1 MDRGS
6 AKTSTQQTGL
16 SGDGQRRAS
25 GFRLESPGRRIQV
38 PQLVVAVLLVA
49 LSALVAVVL
58 FTRAAARDPVL
69 ALAADVERGQV
80 VTAGDFQVVYVGTD
94 DPISTVASD
103 ELSSLVGLTAV
114 SDLEAGTIVTPAQ
127 FVARSVLEPG
137 EGVVGLALSPGEYP
151 TLRLAAGDLVDVILT
166 ESPSAASEAE
176 ATDRGVVLAERAE
189 VFDIAE
195 LGTQGQRFVSLR
207 MPEDA
212 AADVAR
218 AAAQGRVRLVLVA
231 GAER

>member
-1 MDRGS
+1 
-6 AKTSTQQTGL
+6 
-16 SGDGQRRAS
+16 
-25 GFRLESPGRRIQV
+25 
-38 PQLVVAVLLVA
+38 
-49 LSALVAVVL
+49 
-58 FTRAAARDPVL
+58 
-69 ALAADVERGQV
+69 
-80 VTAGDFQVVYVGTD
+80 
-94 DPISTVASD
+94 VASD
-103 ELSSLVGLTAV
+103 ELSTLVGLTAV
-114 SDLEAGTIVTPAQ
+114 SDLEAGTIVTPAH

-151 TLRLAAGDLVDVILT
+151 TLRLAAGDLVDVIRT
-166 ESPSAASEAE
+166 ESSAASEAE
-176 ATDRGVVLAERAE
+176 ATDGGVVLAERAE

-195 LGTQGQRFVSLR
+195 LGSQGQRFVSLR

>member
-6 AKTSTQQTGL
+6 AKTPTRQTGP

-80 VTAGDFQVVYVGTD
+80 VRAGDFQVVYVGTD

-114 SDLEAGTIVTPAQ
+114 SDLEAGTIVTPAH

-151 TLRLAAGDLVDVILT
+151 TLRLAAGDLVDVIRT
-166 ESPSAASEAE
+166 ESSAAAEAE
-176 ATDRGVVLAERAE
+176 ATDGGVVLAARAE

-207 MPEDA
+207 MPADA

>member
-1 MDRGS
+1 
-6 AKTSTQQTGL
+6 
-16 SGDGQRRAS
+16 
-25 GFRLESPGRRIQV
+25 
-38 PQLVVAVLLVA
+38 VVAVLLVA

-127 FVARSVLEPG
+127 FAARSVLRPG

-151 TLRLAAGDLVDVILT
+151 TLRLAAGDLVDVIRT
-166 ESPSAASEAE
+166 ESSAASEAE
-176 ATDRGVVLAERAE
+176 ATDRGVVLAESAE

>member
-6 AKTSTQQTGL
+6 AKSSTQQTGP
-16 SGDGQRRAS
+16 SGDGQRSAS

-94 DPISTVASD
+94 DPIRTVASD
-103 ELSSLVGLTAV
+103 ELSTLVGLTAV
-114 SDLEAGTIVTPAQ
+114 SDLEAGTIVTPAH

-137 EGVVGLALSPGEYP
+137 EGVVGVALSPGEYP
-151 TLRLAAGDLVDVILT
+151 TLRLAAGDLVDVIRT
-166 ESPSAASEAE
+166 ESSAASEAE
-176 ATDRGVVLAERAE
+176 ATNGGVVLAERAE

>member
-1 MDRGS
+1 M
-6 AKTSTQQTGL
+6 
-16 SGDGQRRAS
+16 
-25 GFRLESPGRRIQV
+25 
-38 PQLVVAVLLVA
+38 AVLLVA

-114 SDLEAGTIVTPAQ
+114 SDLEAGTIVTPAH

-176 ATDRGVVLAERAE
+176 ATDGGVVLAERAE

-207 MPEDA
+207 LPEDA

>member
-6 AKTSTQQTGL
+6 AKTSTRQTDL
-16 SGDGQRRAS
+16 SGDGQRSPS
-25 GFRLESPGRRIQV
+25 GFRLESPRRRVQV

-49 LSALVAVVL
+49 VSALAAVVL
-58 FTRAAARDPVL
+58 FSRAAARDPVL

-80 VTAGDFQVVYVGTD
+80 VASGDFQVVYVGTD
-94 DPISTVASD
+94 DPISTVTSD
-103 ELSSLVGLTAV
+103 ELASLVGLTAV
-114 SDLEAGTIVTPAQ
+114 SDLEAGTIVTPAY
-127 FVARSVLEPG
+127 FAARSVLEPG
-137 EGVVGLALSPGEYP
+137 EGVVGLALAPGEYP
-151 TLRLAAGDLVDVILT
+151 TLRLAAGDLVDVIRT
-166 ESPSAASEAE
+166 ESPSAASEEVA
-176 ATDRGVVLAERAE
+176 DGGVLLAERAE

-218 AAAQGRVRLVLVA
+218 AAAEGRVRLVLVA
-231 GAER
+231 GAEQ

>member
-1 MDRGS
+1 MDRGP
-6 AKTSTQQTGL
+6 AKTSTRQTGL
-16 SGDGQRRAS
+16 SGDGQRSAS
-25 GFRLESPGRRIQV
+25 GFRLEPPGRRVQV

-49 LSALVAVVL
+49 LSALAAVVL

-80 VTAGDFQVVYVGTD
+80 VASGDFQVVYLGTD
-94 DPISTVASD
+94 DPIRTVASD
-103 ELSSLVGLTAV
+103 ELSTLVGLTAV
-114 SDLEAGTIVTPAQ
+114 SDLEAGTIVTPAH

-151 TLRLAAGDLVDVILT
+151 TLRLAAGDLVDVIRT
-166 ESPSAASEAE
+166 ESSAASEAE
-176 ATDRGVVLAERAE
+176 ATDGGVVLAERAE

-195 LGTQGQRFVSLR
+195 LGSQGQRFVSLR

-231 GAER
+231 GTER

>member
-6 AKTSTQQTGL
+6 AKTSTQQTGP
-16 SGDGQRRAS
+16 SGDGQRSAS

-80 VTAGDFQVVYVGTD
+80 VASGDFQVVYLGTD
-94 DPISTVASD
+94 DPIRTVASD
-103 ELSSLVGLTAV
+103 ELSTLVGLTAV
-114 SDLEAGTIVTPAQ
+114 SDLEAGTIVTPAH

-151 TLRLAAGDLVDVILT
+151 TLRLAAGDLVDVIRT
-166 ESPSAASEAE
+166 ESSAASEAE
-176 ATDRGVVLAERAE
+176 ATDGGVVLAERAE

-195 LGTQGQRFVSLR
+195 LGSQGQRFVSLR